1 MRLSKIL
8 CFFQWQAD
16 QLNVWANNWSA
27 RQITLLCDNWVQWYY
42 WSIIRSS
49 SFFCSWISLE
59 CELISHFNAR
69 AITIRRKVWFHLCLS
84 RILFAAK
91 HSWTTLCMSRGLFV
105 GSSLQVMWWALGPV
119 KRKKNL
125 HWMIKSLLEVLWW
138 SQSVQC
144 AMFLFLNLWCSKKWN
159 YLQCYSF
166 LFALVRTKFSFVS
179 VLVYCV
185 LPL

>member
-27 RQITLLCDNWVQWYY
+27 RQITLICDNWVQWYY
-42 WSIIRSS
+42 WLIIRSS

-91 HSWTTLCMSRGLFV
+91 HSWTTLCMSGGLFV
-105 GSSLQVMWWALGPV
+105 LY
-119 KRKKNL
+119 L

-159 YLQCYSF
+159 SLQCYSF
-166 LFALVRTKFSFVS
+166 LFALVRTNFSFVS
-179 VLVYCV
+179 VLIYCV